1 MSVQLVKP
9 GEVARA
15 HRHTIT
21 AVRFVVK
28 GSGAFTTVEGERFE
42 WSAGDFIELPAWMG
56 HHHENPNQED
66 AFIAGWTD
74 WPLQRLTGN
83 FYYEEL

>member
-1 MSVQLVKP
+1 MVCRQRRYAKRVCD
-9 GEVARA
+9 EAR
-15 HRHTIT
+15 
-21 AVRFVVK
+21 
-28 GSGAFTTVEGERFE
+28 GSGVLVVEGERFE
-42 WSAGDFIELPAWMG
+42 WSEGDFIELPAWMG